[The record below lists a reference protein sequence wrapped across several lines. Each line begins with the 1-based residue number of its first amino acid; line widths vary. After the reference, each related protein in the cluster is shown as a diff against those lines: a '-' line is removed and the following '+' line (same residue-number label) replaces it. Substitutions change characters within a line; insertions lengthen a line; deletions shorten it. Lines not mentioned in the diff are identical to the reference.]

1 MSELSLLHSQ
11 FLHLAQWIKLK
22 LDNGEE
28 IEGQIFTYDKISNVV
43 LQQKCKNWIDIPG
56 TASKYN
62 FRIIKINYIKENSIP
77 SNKNDNTKNTSTSN
91 DISSTPDSNKIDDKA
106 QVNNKSKKDNKN
118 SNTHTSLTKA
128 EKK

>member
-43 LQQKCKNWIDIPG
+43 LQQKCKN
-56 TASKYN
+56 
-62 FRIIKINYIKENSIP
+62 
-77 SNKNDNTKNTSTSN
+77 
-91 DISSTPDSNKIDDKA
+91 
-106 QVNNKSKKDNKN
+106 
-118 SNTHTSLTKA
+118 
-128 EKK
+128 